1 MVLYLFTLK
10 VGKKLFYIIL
20 LCLLLPIVSI
30 YSQVMDTRT
39 RIDTLTTSQRLSLR
53 TNAIDWLLLTPNIG
67 VEYDLLN
74 KNWSRWAIGMNLRGN
89 WQSSHTYKPG
99 VVYNTSGVKLELRN
113 YYRTRQMNYT
123 DTIVNSD
130 GNKTIN
136 KVTYGLDPHRWWTAR
151 LFSPRRK
158 KIKHPTTTYYRGVY
172 LSHDNYSIL
181 LGREGKQGSAFG
193 LGMTYGIIRPLFEY
207 QNGSSLDFELGIS
220 GGLFYTKYDTYRHD
234 RESNCY
240 PVVATKDWH
249 IVPYP
254 VVTEIKV
261 GFVYRFGKYAVK
273 KKDKNGNEIEK
284 VLWKGSYPITK
295 KYRWR
300 YDVDPAYQYEY
311 DSIALIKS
319 NWIEYGKQAR
329 KDSIKAA
336 KDSIRT
342 VKLNQHKADSI
353 QKAERK
359 ANKLK
364 IEREEH
370 VKDSLQK
377 DSAHKAKLEKIRL
390 KKVDE
395 ALQDSL
401 KARKR
406 LEKNRDKA
414 KKKEDE
420 EKKKNGD
427 TAFIIKD
434 ESDYWFSTFLIT
446 EERRRRY
453 V

>member
-1 MVLYLFTLK
+1 MHA
-10 VGKKLFYIIL
+10 
-20 LCLLLPIVSI
+20 
-30 YSQVMDTRT
+30 QVMETRT
-39 RIDTLTTSQRLSLR
+39 KVDTLTTSQRLSLR

-67 VEYDLLN
+67 IEYDLRN

-113 YYRTRQMNYT
+113 YYRTRQLNYS
-123 DTIVNSD
+123 DTIINSKGD
-130 GNKTIN
+130 TIPV
-136 KVTYGLDPHRWWTAR
+136 KVTHGLNPHWWWTAR

-158 KIKHPTTTYYRGVY
+158 KIKHPTTTYYKGVY

-254 VVTEIKV
+254 VITEIKM
-261 GFVYRFGKYAVK
+261 GFVYRFGKYTVK
-273 KKDKNGNEIEK
+273 KKDKNGNMIDK
-284 VLWKGSYPITK
+284 VLWEGSYPITK
-295 KYRWR
+295 KYRWK
-300 YDVDPAYQYEY
+300 YDVDTAFQSKIN
-311 DSIALIKS
+311 D
-319 NWIEYGKQAR
+319 IETDIYKKREAR
-329 KDSIKAA
+329 KENA
-336 KDSIRT
+336 KT
-342 VKLNQHKADSI
+342 KKADK
-353 QKAERK
+353 QETDKAKIKKNKDPKKENNK
-359 ANKLK
+359 ANKENNTK
-364 IEREEH
+364 EKKKKER
-370 VKDSLQK
+370 KPK
-377 DSAHKAKLEKIRL
+377 KEK
-390 KKVDE
+390 
-395 ALQDSL
+395 
-401 KARKR
+401 
-406 LEKNRDKA
+406 KA

-427 TAFIIKD
+427 TAFIIKE
-434 ESDYWFSTFLIT
+434 ESEDWSSIILMT